1 MNHQKDPPGTY
12 TGAPQ
17 GPPHLQNIPGKD
29 TSLTKRHGR
38 LKSVKQRSCSQTMN
52 HVYCKSFVWMLRTRW
67 RDKSL
72 KISDI
77 EQVINFSVT

>member
-1 MNHQKDPPGTY
+1 MFSRQVNAG
-12 TGAPQ
+12 
-17 GPPHLQNIPGKD
+17 LI
-29 TSLTKRHGR
+29 HGR